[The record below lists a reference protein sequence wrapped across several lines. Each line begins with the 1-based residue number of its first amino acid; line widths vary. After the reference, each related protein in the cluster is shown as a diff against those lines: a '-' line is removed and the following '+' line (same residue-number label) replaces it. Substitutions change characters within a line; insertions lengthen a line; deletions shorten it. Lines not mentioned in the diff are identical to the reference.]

1 MNDFLK
7 SVAPS
12 LATALLGPLG
22 GVAISFI
29 ADKLGIEE
37 KTVEAVT
44 DAIQGNKMTA
54 EQVTQIKA
62 AEIDFQKFLKTNE
75 IDLERIHA
83 GDRDSA
89 RKRESAV
96 QDKTTR
102 NLAYL
107 IVGGFLGM
115 VGATLGGWTQVD
127 SVLAG
132 TLIGYL
138 SAKAEQVA
146 SYYFGSS
153 SGSVQKSIDIAKLAG
168 K

>member
-153 SGSVQKSIDIAKLAG
+153 SGSVQKSIDIAKLTG